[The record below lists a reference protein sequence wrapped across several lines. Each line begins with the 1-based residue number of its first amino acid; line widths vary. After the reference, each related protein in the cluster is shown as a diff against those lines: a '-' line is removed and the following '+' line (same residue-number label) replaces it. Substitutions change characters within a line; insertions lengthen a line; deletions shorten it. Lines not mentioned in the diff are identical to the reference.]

1 VYASGIARLERNGLR
16 MRVKAGGKG
25 NQAIGVGIERER
37 QVKTYP
43 ALLDEVNT
51 LPSSG

>member
-1 VYASGIARLERNGLR
+1 
-16 MRVKAGGKG
+16 VKAGSKG
-25 NQAIGVGIERER
+25 NQANGVGNPAIERER
-37 QVKTYP
+37 QVKTFP